1 MQYRLYCCS
10 SLPIRSIQCVIRLL
24 SSSNGEKALRH
35 TSTENRTVKWHK
47 NGLNRPLL
55 PGKSNFEKRNIF
67 LMGPP
72 GSGKTTVGQELA
84 LLLNKPLI
92 DIDNNWL
99 EPRWKTTVASKLLEL
114 GDEQFLE
121 AEGRELLAFNHENY
135 IVSLTGSNSLHAESM
150 EYISRLGIIVYL
162 DASRE
167 AILNRCHKMRVNRIV
182 GQRTKTLNDI
192 LALRENI
199 YENSYDIRIIIGK
212 DETQKDIA
220 KKIQSQL
227 QQQSKFY
234 ETTRNGYTKNNQQFL
249 DTIQKGLASDGGL
262 FVTRSFSP
270 LALDELQRLVN
281 LSYPEIALRIMERFP
296 LGTFHP
302 SHLRYLLS
310 QAYSTFDKNTLPVRR
325 LRKNQYLI
333 ETFHGPTAS
342 FKDLSLQLLPRLM
355 QAATELTSND
365 ETKSNRFGLLVATSG
380 DTGCAVLDAFARL
393 PGTPIVVL
401 YPNTGVSTIQKAQM
415 QTASNDVCVLG
426 VDADFDF
433 CQTMV
438 KDLLNDKSFLADVNQ
453 LLPGLHLSS
462 ANSINWARFLPQVVF
477 TISSYLQ
484 LIEQGVIRLG
494 EQVDVCI
501 PTGNFGNMLGA
512 FYAQQLGLPLRR
524 LITASNENNVIT
536 DFIQTGSYDLRNRL
550 FHKTISPSIDIL
562 ISSNLERFI
571 YLLSKGNFSMVQKL
585 FNKLARDRYF
595 NIDSSL
601 LKQIQSK
608 IQGGW
613 ANENQC
619 IEMIKKVYDE
629 TQQLID
635 PHTAVALHVADS
647 FSKHDNVPM
656 LISATAHYGKFPQTI
671 LNAVGSN
678 EQSLSSS
685 NDISTLL
692 ENLRT
697 LKLTPPMHHELLNLP
712 KKSVIHTK
720 IVAATKSAIIKEI
733 KTYLERFSKQQIPV
747 FRY

>member
-1 MQYRLYCCS
+1 
-10 SLPIRSIQCVIRLL
+10 
-24 SSSNGEKALRH
+24 
-35 TSTENRTVKWHK
+35 
-47 NGLNRPLL
+47 
-55 PGKSNFEKRNIF
+55 
-67 LMGPP
+67 
-72 GSGKTTVGQELA
+72 
-84 LLLNKPLI
+84 
-92 DIDNNWL
+92 
-99 EPRWKTTVASKLLEL
+99 
-114 GDEQFLE
+114 
-121 AEGRELLAFNHENY
+121 
-135 IVSLTGSNSLHAESM
+135 
-150 EYISRLGIIVYL
+150 
-162 DASRE
+162 
-167 AILNRCHKMRVNRIV
+167 
-182 GQRTKTLNDI
+182 
-192 LALRENI
+192 
-199 YENSYDIRIIIGK
+199 
-212 DETQKDIA
+212 
-220 KKIQSQL
+220 
-227 QQQSKFY
+227 
-234 ETTRNGYTKNNQQFL
+234 
-249 DTIQKGLASDGGL
+249 
-262 FVTRSFSP
+262 
-270 LALDELQRLVN
+270 
-281 LSYPEIALRIMERFP
+281 
-296 LGTFHP
+296 
-302 SHLRYLLS
+302 
-310 QAYSTFDKNTLPVRR
+310 
-325 LRKNQYLI
+325 
-333 ETFHGPTAS
+333 
-342 FKDLSLQLLPRLM
+342 
-355 QAATELTSND
+355 
-365 ETKSNRFGLLVATSG
+365 
-380 DTGCAVLDAFARL
+380 
-393 PGTPIVVL
+393 
-401 YPNTGVSTIQKAQM
+401 M

-438 KDLLNDKSFLADVNQ
+438 KDLFNDKSFLADVNQ
-453 LLPGLHLSS
+453 VLPGLHLSS

-613 ANENQC
+613 TNENQC
-619 IEMIKKVYDE
+619 IDMIKKVYDE

-685 NDISTLL
+685 NDISALL

-697 LKLTPPMHHELLNLP
+697 LKSTSPMHHELINLP

-720 IVAATKSAIIKEI
+720 IVEATKSAIIKEI
-733 KTYLERFSKQQIPV
+733 KTYLERFSKQ
-747 FRY
+747 

>member
-1 MQYRLYCCS
+1 MQCRLYCCS

-35 TSTENRTVKWHK
+35 TSTENRTAKWHK

-72 GSGKTTVGQELA
+72 GSGKTTVGHELA
-84 LLLNKPLI
+84 LLMNKPLI

-121 AEGRELLAFNHENY
+121 AEGRELLAFNHENH
-135 IVSLTGSNSLHAESM
+135 IISLTGSNPLHAESM

-192 LALRENI
+192 LASRENV

-220 KKIQSQL
+220 KKIQNQL

-249 DTIQKGLASDGGL
+249 DTLQKGLASDGGL

-296 LGTFHP
+296 LG
-302 SHLRYLLS
+302 
-310 QAYSTFDKNTLPVRR
+310 
-325 LRKNQYLI
+325 
-333 ETFHGPTAS
+333 
-342 FKDLSLQLLPRLM
+342 
-355 QAATELTSND
+355 
-365 ETKSNRFGLLVATSG
+365 
-380 DTGCAVLDAFARL
+380 
-393 PGTPIVVL
+393 
-401 YPNTGVSTIQKAQM
+401 
-415 QTASNDVCVLG
+415 

-438 KDLLNDKSFLADVNQ
+438 KDLFNDKSFLADVNQ
-453 LLPGLHLSS
+453 VLPGLHLSS

-613 ANENQC
+613 TNENQC
-619 IEMIKKVYDE
+619 IDMIKKVYDE

-685 NDISTLL
+685 NDISALL

-697 LKLTPPMHHELLNLP
+697 LKSTSPMHHELINLP

-720 IVAATKSAIIKEI
+720 IVEATKSAIIKEI
-733 KTYLERFSKQQIPV
+733 KTYLERFSKQ
-747 FRY
+747 